1 VRAASPVHKE
11 VVSMDTTSSAQEVAT
26 ATSSRRWLHVG
37 MPLLVS
43 FAVAQLMKTSIGIVV
58 ASPTFIERFH
68 ITSQSAA
75 VGWVSSSFLYAYGVA
90 LLAWGFLVRIWG
102 PRRAMLVGSAI
113 WVLSLAVTPFVVN
126 LPELYATRIT
136 LGIGEACFYPVAH
149 TLTARWFPIQE
160 RARANASWL
169 SGIFVGSTFAS
180 FLTTAT
186 LSGLGWEGTF
196 FVQAG
201 IALVLAFGLTM
212 LFVHDDPRESATVS
226 TGEVSHIESNRFE
239 TTKLIP
245 KRGPDSPFRNYRYWL
260 TMLMYLGSNIPFYGL
275 VTWLP
280 TFLRHQRHL
289 DFGVVGIILTGANA
303 LSIVVM
309 LLVGIGSDRRMRRA
323 GFAAVGFAI
332 EGIGVLGAA
341 IGPDNI
347 VAVGTFVFLGLA
359 GNAWCI
365 VANWGL
371 LHSLMPTRSVE
382 TSSGLFSSLTNI
394 IGAGAPALM
403 GAMLA
408 ASGSYTSGFLLLV
421 GTVVVSIV
429 CCAILI
435 PQGY

>member
-1 VRAASPVHKE
+1 
-11 VVSMDTTSSAQEVAT
+11 
-26 ATSSRRWLHVG
+26 
-37 MPLLVS
+37 MPLLIS
-43 FAVAQLMKTSIGIVV
+43 FAVAQLMKTSVGIVV
-58 ASPTFIERFH
+58 ASPVFQQRFGVTAH
-68 ITSQSAA
+68 SAA

-90 LLAWGFLVRIWG
+90 LLLWGFLVKAWG

-113 WVLSLAVTPFVVN
+113 WVISLGVTPFVTN

-186 LSGLGWEGTF
+186 LSGLGWQGTF
-196 FVQAG
+196 FIQAG
-201 IALVLAFGLTM
+201 IALILAFGLTF
-212 LFVHDDPRESATVS
+212 LFVHDNPRVATSVS
-226 TGEVSHIESNRFE
+226 SGEVDHIEKNLFE
-239 TTKLIP
+239 TTRLIP
-245 KRGPDSPFRNYRYWL
+245 KRGPDSPYRNYRYWL

-280 TFLRHQRHL
+280 TFLREQRHL
-289 DFGVVGIILTGANA
+289 DFGVVGVILTAANA

-309 LLVGIGSDRRMRRA
+309 LAVGIGSDKRMRRA
-323 GFAAVGFAI
+323 GFALIGFAI

-341 IGPDNI
+341 IGPADT
-347 VAVGTFVFLGLA
+347 VAVGLFVFLGLA

-403 GAMLA
+403 GVLLTAT
-408 ASGSYTSGFLLLV
+408 GTYTSGFLLLV
-421 GTVVVSIV
+421 GTVVISMI
-429 CCAILI
+429 CCVILM